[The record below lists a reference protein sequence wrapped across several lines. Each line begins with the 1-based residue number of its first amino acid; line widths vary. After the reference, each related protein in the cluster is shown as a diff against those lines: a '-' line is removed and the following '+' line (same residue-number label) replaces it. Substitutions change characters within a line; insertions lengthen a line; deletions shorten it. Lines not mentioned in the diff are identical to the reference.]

1 MEEKKARKRIT
12 SKMPEI
18 IENNQQEESFVET
31 IKADWNLFWHGII
44 GDEENK
50 ETQDEIAKTKLES
63 LTLDQIK
70 KITKSL
76 SHDRK
81 VLNQRIEEV
90 NKELDLNSEKIES
103 LKLVGGELEETVEH
117 INRLNDIGQQLTT
130 QIDKL
135 NNQLKFFRTRE
146 DFLKSEKDES
156 KN

>member
-44 GDEENK
+44 GDEDNK

-63 LTLDQIK
+63 LTLEQIK

-76 SHDRK
+76 SQDRK
-81 VLNQRIEEV
+81 ILNQRIEEV

-130 QIDKL
+130 QLDKL
-135 NNQLKFFRTRE
+135 NNQLKFFRIRE
-146 DFLKSEKDES
+146 DFLKSEKDET